1 MSNKTKNN
9 FEESIERLEKI
20 VNKMESGDSSLEKNL
35 IWFEEGMELIKLCQ
49 GHLTE
54 AEKRVQRLIKKNGDG
69 FEIKDVK

>member
-54 AEKRVQRLIKKNGDG
+54 AEKRVQRLIKKNDDG

>member
-20 VNKMESGDSSLEKNL
+20 VNKMESGDSTLEQNL

-54 AEKRVQRLIKKNGDG
+54 AEKRVQRLIKKNDDG

>member
-49 GHLTE
+49 GHLNE
-54 AEKRVQRLIKKNGDG
+54 AEKRVQRLIKKNDDG

>member
-54 AEKRVQRLIKKNGDG
+54 AEKRVQRLIKKNDDG
-69 FEIKDVK
+69 FEFKDVK

>member
-20 VNKMESGDSSLEKNL
+20 VNKMESGDSTLEQNL

>member
-1 MSNKTKNN
+1 MSDNTKNN

-20 VNKMESGDSSLEKNL
+20 VNKMEAGDSSLEQNL
-35 IWFEEGMELIKLCQ
+35 IWFEEGMELIKSCQ
-49 GHLTE
+49 GHLTK

>member
-20 VNKMESGDSSLEKNL
+20 VNKMESGDSSLERNL

-54 AEKRVQRLIKKNGDG
+54 AEKRVQRLIKKNDDG